1 MLNLPI
7 RKVPGV
13 GKINEQILKG
23 LGIITWQQVIDK
35 ATEIFINFTENSVEF
50 LLR

>member
-1 MLNLPI
+1 MLSLQI

-13 GKINEQILKG
+13 GKINEQILTG
-23 LGIITWQQVIDK
+23 LGIITCKQVLEK